1 MNIRIQ
7 SVKFNADVKLLDFIE
22 KKVGK
27 LEKYNNEIV
36 DCEVTL
42 TLLPDN
48 ANKCVKIIIYLPQKK
63 EIFIEKN
70 ANTFEDAI
78 VDCVDALKEQMVRI
92 KEKNSPKGRI
102 IKKRFHSSFMSSIN
116 ISVNSSF

>member
-1 MNIRIQ
+1 MDIRVQ
-7 SVKFNADVKLLDFIE
+7 SVKFNADVKLLDFID

-48 ANKCVKIIIYLPQKK
+48 ANKCVKIIIYLPHKK
-63 EIFIEKN
+63 EVFIEKN
-70 ANTFEDAI
+70 ASTFEDALI
-78 VDCVDALKEQMVRI
+78 DCVDALKEQLVRI
-92 KEKNSPKGRI
+92 KEKNSPKGS
-102 IKKRFHSSFMSSIN
+102 IKEI
-116 ISVNSSF
+116 

>member
-1 MNIRIQ
+1 MDIRVQ
-7 SVKFNADVKLLDFIE
+7 SVKFNADIKLLDFIN

-36 DCEVTL
+36 DCEVSL

-63 EIFIEKN
+63 EVFIEKN
-70 ANTFEDAI
+70 ASTFEDAV
-78 VDCVDALKEQMVRI
+78 VDCVDALKEQLVKI
-92 KEKNSPKGRI
+92 KEKNSPKGSLKEI
-102 IKKRFHSSFMSSIN
+102 
-116 ISVNSSF
+116 

>member
-7 SVKFNADVKLLDFIE
+7 SVKFSADVKLLDFVE

-36 DCEVTL
+36 DCEVSL

-48 ANKCVKIIIYLPQKK
+48 ANKCAKIIIYLLYKK

-70 ANTFEDAI
+70 ANTFEDAV
-78 VDCVDALKEQMVRI
+78 VDCVDALKEQLVRI
-92 KEKNSPKGRI
+92 KEKNSPKGSLKEI
-102 IKKRFHSSFMSSIN
+102 
-116 ISVNSSF
+116 

>member
-92 KEKNSPKGRI
+92 KEKNSPKGSLKEI
-102 IKKRFHSSFMSSIN
+102 
-116 ISVNSSF
+116 

>member
-7 SVKFNADVKLLDFIE
+7 SVKLNADVKLLDFIE

-78 VDCVDALKEQMVRI
+78 VDCVDALKAHMVRI
-92 KEKNSPKGRI
+92 KDTNSHTGSLKE
-102 IKKRFHSSFMSSIN
+102 N
-116 ISVNSSF
+116 Q